1 MAEISKQALIVENN
15 TSFPNNNNG
24 AITPSDLRSFN
35 NDMIDSLVDEL
46 SYKTFTA
53 SVTNSISLLNQ
64 FSASQQPS
72 FTALNAFTASQ
83 SLLNTGYNNATSS
96 LQTQI
101 DVTNVEVDQLQS
113 WSGSVN
119 QILFNGISAGY
130 STRFNFGGF
139 LSASLVQNV
148 NGTIADINYL
158 QDPTKLNTG
167 SFNTYTASTAAS
179 QSVFSSSVATTF
191 SSSAASFN
199 QFSSSQNQFNLAATA
214 SIVELLNLSS
224 SLSGGYATQGELD
237 ASASALQAN
246 IDQKLFTSSFESYT
260 ASFSQ
265 SVATSFSQSYAFINA
280 YSASTNLRLNSLEA
294 ATASLDTRYTNLEM
308 RTASYATTG
317 SNNLFGA
324 QNISGSLTLTGSVY
338 ANVISA
344 SIVSST
350 ASLDFSRA
358 NFFRLTLP
366 ASSSTFIN
374 VQNPSAGQ
382 TALLEINTLG
392 SGSIARFSTNIFQP
406 DASYYL
412 PTQTAGSDVL
422 TFTSFTNSKTY
433 LASVKTMTN
442 NY

>member
-35 NDMIDSLVDEL
+35 IDMIDSLVDEI
-46 SYKTFTA
+46 SYNQFSA
-53 SVTNSISLLNQ
+53 SVTNSISLLNV
-64 FSASQQPS
+64 FSSSQQPS

-83 SLLNTGYNNATSS
+83 LVLNTGYNNATSS
-96 LQTQI
+96 LSTQI
-101 DVTNVEVDQLQS
+101 GVVSAEVDQLQT

-119 QILFNGISAGY
+119 QILFNGIAAGY

-167 SFNTYTASTAAS
+167 SFNTYTASVSAS
-179 QSVFSSSVATTF
+179 QSIFSASVANTLNT
-191 SSSAASFN
+191 SNTSFN
-199 QFSSSQNQFNLAATA
+199 AYTA
-214 SIVELLNLSS
+214 STNAFTASAQASINELLALSS

-237 ASASALQAN
+237 ASASALQSN
-246 IDQKLFTSSFESYT
+246 IDTKVFTSSFNDYTQSTNNTIATLTLTSSFNSYT
-260 ASFSQ
+260 AS
-265 SVATSFSQSYAFINA
+265 
-280 YSASTNLRLNSLEA
+280 TNSRLNSIEA
-294 ATASLDTRYTNLEM
+294 TTASLNTRYTNLEL

-350 ASLDFSRA
+350 ASLDFSTA

-374 VQNPSAGQ
+374 IQNPSAGQ
-382 TALLEINTLG
+382 TALLEVNTLG
-392 SGSIARFSTNIFQP
+392 SESFARFSTNIFQP

-412 PTQTAGSDVL
+412 PTQTAGSDIL
-422 TFTSFTNSKTY
+422 TFTSFTSTKTY